1 MGDVA
6 ALASMKWV
14 ELRNRARLFGRQSRF
29 KILVISA
36 FSVAF
41 WISLYK
47 LFYAGLSF
55 LHMMAVG
62 YSFSDM
68 MGAMFYIFFLA
79 LTVMLVFSNAIIGYT
94 SLFRSRETAFLL
106 TMPARPETVFL
117 YKFTEGLAF
126 SSWAFLFLGTPLMA
140 AYGRFFDA
148 SWGFFLGSLAF
159 LAAFMFI
166 PAALGT
172 MAAMV
177 VTVYIPRTRRGLLI
191 GFSVAAM
198 LAVLVVVSRVLALRG
213 TQAVDLK
220 LAIEVFE
227 SIRFSR
233 HPLLPSCWLSKGILS
248 LSSGDGAG
256 ALFFFGLI
264 SANSLF
270 LVVLAHVM
278 SSWLMMRGWFV
289 SQGLRSQRRYGE
301 RGAVDAVFSRLLFFV
316 HPSVRLIVVKDV
328 KSFIRDPV
336 QWSQFLIFFG
346 LLGIYFLNL
355 RTFAYEER
363 DILWKNVIAQMNLL
377 ATSLTLATF
386 ASRFI
391 FPQLS
396 LEGRRFW
403 VIGMA
408 PMEREKILFG
418 KLALSFTCSLLIS
431 EALIALS
438 SWMLRTPPAL
448 AVLHA
453 VSLFGIC
460 LGLSGLS
467 VGLGAIY
474 PDFGE
479 DNPSKIVSG
488 FGGTLNLVL
497 SLLFVVA
504 VLAAQAAPCFLYY
517 GRGAISSATFRW
529 VIVGAMGG
537 IAALSLVACLVP
549 MSLGLRAI
557 RRLEI

>member
-1 MGDVA
+1 MSDVLC
-6 ALASMKWV
+6 LASMKWV
-14 ELRNRARLFGRQSRF
+14 ELRNRTRLLGRQSRF
-29 KILVISA
+29 KILVISV

-47 LFYAGLSF
+47 LFYTGFSL
-55 LHMMAVG
+55 LNVMAVG
-62 YSFSDM
+62 YSFGDM
-68 MGAMFYIFFLA
+68 IGAMFYIFFLA

-106 TMPARPETVFL
+106 TLPARPESVFL
-117 YKFTEGLAF
+117 YKFSEGLAF

-148 SWGFFLGSLAF
+148 SWGFFLSSLAF
-159 LAAFMFI
+159 LAAYMFI
-166 PAALGT
+166 PAALGA
-172 MAAMV
+172 MAAML
-177 VTVYIPRTRRGLLI
+177 VTVYAPRTRKGLLV
-191 GFSVAAM
+191 GFALAGM
-198 LAVLVVVSRVLALRG
+198 LAVLIVASRLLSLKG
-213 TQAVDLK
+213 TQSVDLK

-233 HPLLPSCWLSKGILS
+233 HPLLPSFWVAKGILS
-248 LSSGDGAG
+248 LSSGDRGA
-256 ALFFFGLI
+256 ALFFLGLI
-264 SANSLF
+264 GANSLF

-289 SQGLRSQRRYGE
+289 SQGLRSRKKYSG
-301 RGAVDAVFSRLLFFV
+301 RGPIDLVFSRLLFFV
-316 HPSVRLIVVKDV
+316 HPGVRLIVIKDV
-328 KSFIRDPV
+328 KSFVRDPV

-408 PMEREKILFG
+408 PMERDRILFG

-431 EALIALS
+431 ETLIAIS
-438 SWMLRTPPAL
+438 SVMLRTPPAL
-448 AVLHA
+448 AILHA
-453 VSLFGIC
+453 VALFGIC
-460 LGLSGLS
+460 LGLSGLA
-467 VGLGAIY
+467 VGLGAVY
-474 PDFGE
+474 PSFGE

-497 SLLFVVA
+497 SLFFVIA

-517 GRGAISSATFRW
+517 GRWGMSSGTFRW
-529 VIVGAMGG
+529 VIGAAMGA
-537 IAALSLVACLVP
+537 IALVSLATCLVP
-549 MSLGLRAI
+549 MGMGLRAI
-557 RRLEI
+557 RRMEI